1 METGHEIDLFVHDAL
16 TSAGAPAL
24 CRSVLEALAARP
36 GRVWLNLEDVK
47 VTDVAGLA
55 ALLQAVRRAE
65 SHGVPL
71 TVLPSPTVYR
81 ALLTAGLL
89 DDVPLEGSRPDRG
102 LAELPAGPAPGLT
115 APPWLART
123 ERLLL
128 RPPAWDEL
136 EIFERWANDPLLDQM
151 VGSPLLYLCRH
162 VRAHHPDFVA
172 RVLHDATALTLL
184 VQPVGDSAEPVGF
197 VRFHGVSLGE
207 GFAFLETAVTG
218 VRGLRA
224 GWGVEASRLALA
236 YAMDALEIRRV
247 EAKVYAYNV
256 LSINALRRNGFRLE
270 GRLREARTYGG
281 QRWDILVFAILE
293 GEMRAQRARERF
305 PYMGFWPPD
314 ARP

>member
-1 METGHEIDLFVHDAL
+1 MKAGHQIELFVHDAL
-16 TSAGAPAL
+16 TSASAPAF
-24 CRSVLEALAARP
+24 CRTVREALAA
-36 GRVWLNLEDVK
+36 GAARVWLNLEDVK
-47 VTDVAGLA
+47 ATDVAGLA
-55 ALLQAVRRAE
+55 AVLQAVRRAE
-65 SHGVPL
+65 SQGVPAA
-71 TVLPSPTVYR
+71 VLPSPAVYR

-89 DDVPLEGSRPDRG
+89 DDVPLEGPRAARG
-102 LAELPAGPAPGLT
+102 AVEMPPAPEARSA
-115 APPWLART
+115 APSWLART

-136 EIFERWANDPLLDQM
+136 EIFERWAGDPLLDQM

-162 VRAHHPDFVA
+162 VRAHDPDFVA

-184 VQPVGDSAEPVGF
+184 VQPAGDGAEPVGF
-197 VRFHGVSLGE
+197 VRLHNVSVGE

-247 EAKVYAYNV
+247 EAKVYAYNI
-256 LSINALRRNGFRLE
+256 LSVNALRRNGFRLE

-293 GEMRAQRARERF
+293 GEMRAQRTRERF